1 VSWKF
6 WKKEE
11 DNDFNRE
18 VLNEQIPLSTLI
30 RWYCYDLG
38 VEDANDLFKAFDLMP
53 VSQEGEEYELD
64 QSTDR
69 VKEVDPLLPFFEMI
83 AAINA
88 KAITT
93 IQLDESGG
101 EILQDSDRA
110 LMEGLY
116 RQVSFAALVAAFSSA
131 LEIGFINKSYNLISI
146 YGADTEEDNDEQ

>member
-1 VSWKF
+1 MSWKF

-11 DNDFNRE
+11 DDFNRE
-18 VLNEQIPLSTLI
+18 TLNEQIPLSTLI

-88 KAITT
+88 KAIAT
-93 IQLDESGG
+93 IQLEESGG